1 MKNPSKFSIIPVE
14 KISIVQSKK
23 NENQTKSK
31 FNKLDP
37 FINLTRN
44 HNASPN
50 NLEILLTEGLSISK
64 KKDFRIFESL
74 SPKKNNFIYNNKIIS
89 EYNSDNKNNKRNEL
103 ISKVNNPLND
113 SEENK
118 LNKQRQLIKDNFISI
133 KEKIQL
139 IKESVINEKKP
150 ILNHVNMEKKNLM
163 EDFMVHQ
170 MDNTIID
177 YKFKNNSRIIGKSK
191 ILDLDIINED
201 QEIRKINDG
210 NEEIGLQER
219 LNYLKDKIKNK
230 NSIYEKFAENKSSK
244 INNDNI
250 EKGKSSFPK
259 ENRFNNIIDAM
270 KKIRNVSALDS
281 MDANDPIFK
290 R

>member
-1 MKNPSKFSIIPVE
+1 LIIKDV
-14 KISIVQSKK
+14 KTSVVQSKK
-23 NENQTKSK
+23 GENLNKSK
-31 FNKLDP
+31 FNNLDP

-74 SPKKNNFIYNNKIIS
+74 SPKKNNFIFNNKFIS
-89 EYNSDNKNNKRNEL
+89 EYNSDNKCYKRKEL

-113 SEENK
+113 SDDNK

-133 KEKIQL
+133 KEKIQF

-150 ILNHVNMEKKNLM
+150 ILNHVNIEKKNLI

-170 MDNTIID
+170 KDSIISD
-177 YKFKNNSRIIGKSK
+177 YKSKNNSRIIGKSK
-191 ILDLDIINED
+191 ILDLDIIKED
-201 QEIRKINDG
+201 QEIRKTNDE
-210 NEEIGLQER
+210 NEDIGLEER
-219 LNYLKDKIKNK
+219 LNYLKDKIMNK
-230 NSIYEKFAENKSSK
+230 NSKFEKFTQYKNSK

-250 EKGKSSFPK
+250 EKIKSSFPK

-270 KKIRNVSALDS
+270 KKIRNVSSLDS
-281 MDANDPIFK
+281 MDTNDPTFK

>member
-1 MKNPSKFSIIPVE
+1 M
-14 KISIVQSKK
+14 
-23 NENQTKSK
+23 
-31 FNKLDP
+31 
-37 FINLTRN
+37 
-44 HNASPN
+44 
-50 NLEILLTEGLSISK
+50 
-64 KKDFRIFESL
+64 
-74 SPKKNNFIYNNKIIS
+74 
-89 EYNSDNKNNKRNEL
+89 
-103 ISKVNNPLND
+103 ND

-118 LNKQRQLIKDNFISI
+118 LNKQRQLIKDNLLSL

-170 MDNTIID
+170 IDNTIID
-177 YKFKNNSRIIGKSK
+177 YKFKNNSRMIGKSK